1 MRFDTEGVLSMKTGR
16 ISRISISALAGA
28 ALLIPMSVLGAQG
41 AVKPKSLPATEFV
54 NFVHPAKGSGK
65 GLILGYISLGDQVP
79 FVKLVS
85 DSIKREAKLS
95 GAKLEFCDSQLDA
108 AKALACAQLFKVKHV
123 QAYLNFQLDA
133 AAGPSIYKAGPQV
146 PVIAVDIHQTPNET
160 SFMGANNN
168 RAGVIAGRGVGALMK
183 AKFNCKYDAII
194 LMESPGVGSVNEA
207 RIGGNRQGF
216 AEVCGALDLSKVKSI
231 DSTFLEKA
239 TASFK
244 DALTTLPDAKTI
256 VVMAMNDDSCLGAL
270 AAAKQVGRQGDIYLG
285 CHGGDPTSWCNIKTN
300 PNWAGDAAYFPERY
314 GEIGIP
320 YLIKA
325 AKGIAIPSALPV
337 NHVFINSSNIS
348 KYYPNT
354 PGC

>member
-1 MRFDTEGVLSMKTGR
+1 M
-16 ISRISISALAGA
+16 
-28 ALLIPMSVLGAQG
+28 ALLIPVSIYSAQG
-41 AVKPKSLPATEFV
+41 APAKPKSLPATEYVDFAY
-54 NFVHPAKGSGK
+54 PKKGSGK
-65 GLILGYISLGDQVP
+65 GLTLGYISLGDAVP

-85 DSIKREAKLS
+85 DSIKREAKRA
-95 GAKLEFCDSQLDA
+95 GAKLEFCDAQFDA
-108 AKALACAQLFKVKHV
+108 AKALACVQAFKIKKV

-146 PVIAVDIHQTPNET
+146 PVIAIDINQTPKQT

-168 RAGVIAGRGVGALMK
+168 LAGVIAGRGVGALMK
-183 AKFNCKYDAII
+183 KKFNCKYDALI

-207 RIGGNRQGF
+207 RIGGNKQGF
-216 AEVCGALDLSKVKSI
+216 AEICGALELSKVKSI
-231 DSTFLEKA
+231 DSTFIEKA

-270 AAAKQVGRQGDIYLG
+270 AAAKQVGRQGDIYLA
-285 CHGGDPTSWCNIKTN
+285 CHGADPTSWWEIKCN

-314 GEIGIP
+314 GEIAIP

-325 AKGIAIPSALPV
+325 AKGIAIPSKLPIK
-337 NHVFINSSNIS
+337 HVFINAANIS
-348 KYYPNT
+348 KYYPNI